1 MGLESGGN
9 VDEMMGLDM
18 GLEGDEEAKDSKIK
32 IRVFINF
39 DEDDDNKYDINL
51 NELFKREDLTLPY
64 YVDVSKFNRL
74 FLYKSISYFLLN
86 KDNLKIFHT
95 RIIFSLFSDF

>member
-1 MGLESGGN
+1 MGFGDAMGLESGGN

-39 DEDDDNKYDINL
+39 DEDDDNKYNIDL
-51 NELFKREDLTLPY
+51 NDLFKRVDKTLPY
-64 YVDVSKFNRL
+64 YVDVSQ
-74 FLYKSISYFLLN
+74 
-86 KDNLKIFHT
+86 
-95 RIIFSLFSDF
+95 FSKRQFR